1 MIQRLLAPVRGI
13 VANAGS
19 LVGTTAVNS
28 ALGFAYWWL
37 AARLF
42 SAHDVGLAAASIAA
56 MSLLGTLGVLGFGT
70 LLIGE
75 LPRRAADQLA
85 PLIGTTALT
94 AGAAGLLLGLGFAR
108 SAALVADNLAPL
120 AAGWGVS
127 LLFALG
133 VGLTALVSVL
143 DQALIGLGQGGTQL
157 GRNALFAAAKL
168 VAILPTGLL
177 VAGRFEPA
185 VYATWVVGLV
195 ASLGWLMWRAFA
207 RGQAPRDYRPQPRLL
222 RGLGRA
228 AVAHHFLNIALQ
240 LSSLALPLLV
250 TALLSSATN
259 AYFYT
264 AWMLAGFIF
273 VGPIALSIALYAAA
287 ETSPEALASKLR
299 FTLIAA
305 TGIGI
310 AANVALDIAATP
322 LLRLFGDDYAAHA
335 ARPLVLIG
343 LGIFPL
349 IVKDHYVAICRI
361 QGRVASAATLIAL
374 GSVLELGLAA
384 FGAWRGDLI
393 GLACGWLV
401 GVTVQALL
409 MAPALYRAAFPTTWP
424 QPARV
429 YRLPLEQ
436 PMEQLG
442 DGD

>member
-1 MIQRLLAPVRGI
+1 MIQRLLTPMRGI

-19 LVGTTAVNS
+19 LIGTTAVNS

-56 MSLLGTLGVLGFGT
+56 MSLLGTLSVLGFGT

-75 LPRRAADQLA
+75 LPRRPLDQLA

-94 AGAAGLLLGLGFAR
+94 AGAAGLLLGLGFAHG
-108 SAALVADNLAPL
+108 AALVADNLAPL
-120 AAGWGVS
+120 SVSWGVS
-127 LLFALG
+127 FLFALG
-133 VGLTALVSVL
+133 VGLTALVSVI

-177 VAGRFEPA
+177 VAGRFELA
-185 VYATWVVGLV
+185 VYATWVAGMVV
-195 ASLGWLMWRAFA
+195 SLGWLMWRAFTH
-207 RGQAPRDYRPQPRLL
+207 GQAPRDYRPRPRLL

-240 LSSLALPLLV
+240 LSSLALPLIV

-273 VGPIALSIALYAAA
+273 IGPIALSIALYAAA
-287 ETSPEALASKLR
+287 EASPEALARKLR
-299 FTLIAA
+299 FTLAAA
-305 TGIGI
+305 TGIGV
-310 AANVALDIAATP
+310 AANVALAIAATP

-335 ARPLVLIG
+335 ARPLALIG

-349 IVKDHYVAICRI
+349 IIKDHYVAICRI
-361 QGRVASAATLIAL
+361 QGRVGSAAVLITL

-393 GLACGWLV
+393 GLACGWLI
-401 GVTVQALL
+401 GVAVQALL
-409 MAPALYRAAFPTTWP
+409 MAPALYRAAFPTKQR
-424 QPARV
+424 QPTRV
-429 YRLPLEQ
+429 FHLPLQ
-436 PMEQLG
+436 PPLKQPS